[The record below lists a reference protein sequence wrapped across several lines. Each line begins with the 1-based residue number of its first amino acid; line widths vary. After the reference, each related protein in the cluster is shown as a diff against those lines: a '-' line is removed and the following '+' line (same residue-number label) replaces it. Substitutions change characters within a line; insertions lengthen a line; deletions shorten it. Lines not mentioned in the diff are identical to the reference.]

1 MLWLPSSNMDIL
13 SFLLDTVLLV
23 ELVDTSSSLS
33 SLLLTGIE
41 GMTLGAD
48 LHVDALLGRACHKSV
63 TTVAGNGS
71 LIIIRMY
78 TLFHNSPL
86 SKYLYT

>member
-23 ELVDTSSSLS
+23 ELVDTASCLS
-33 SLLLTGIE
+33 SLLLAGIE
-41 GMTLGAD
+41 RMALGTNF
-48 LHVDALLGRACHKSV
+48 HVDALLCRAGYESIAA
-63 TTVAGNGS
+63 VAGNGS

-78 TLFHNSPL
+78 TLFHDFTSF
-86 SKYLYT
+86 